1 MEQGGDN
8 IGSSIIRNAIA
19 ESVPVGTVTGRGECN
34 CDRNGDC
41 DRKRGVYDG
50 ERYSMS
56 PGVASMIELWPFPV
70 LFDYCK
76 HVRTRTHL
84 LLDWTAIH
92 GIQQDTVK
100 KEYMDR

>member
-19 ESVPVGTVTGRGECN
+19 ESVPVGTVTGRGECT
-34 CDRNGDC
+34 
-41 DRKRGVYDG
+41 DG

-84 LLDWTAIH
+84 RLDWTAIH